1 MKVKKIK
8 IVVEP
13 LDKTQA
19 RWLKA
24 MKSKS
29 ASKSKKN
36 EEIITV
42 SSWEVLARVFSPA
55 RLEILSKLS
64 KVKPLSISG
73 LAKSLKKDFKNVYS
87 DVMFLADLGLIRIEK
102 RGSKNLVP
110 ISKYEGIEFNLAA

>member
-1 MKVKKIK
+1 
-8 IVVEP
+8 
-13 LDKTQA
+13 
-19 RWLKA
+19 

-29 ASKSKKN
+29 ASKSSKKN
-36 EEIITV
+36 EEVITV

-87 DVMFLADLGLIRIEK
+87 DVMFLADLGLIEIEK

-110 ISKYEGIEFNLAA
+110 VSKYEGIEFNLAA